1 VVKVWLPKFDDYV
14 KLHTPWVA
22 DWDKIFGYRQ

>member
-1 VVKVWLPKFDDYV
+1 MPRSRERGGTRM
-14 KLHTPWVA
+14 LHTAWVA